1 VRSRARGFT
10 LIEALIA
17 LVVLSVGLLGAA
29 AMLLE
34 SLRAHAAALRRVAV
48 VGLVRDM
55 AERIRMNPLAGVQY
69 DTRGAVAGGSAC
81 DTDPCDRSALAAADR
96 AHFANA
102 TRALFPRGTFSADIE
117 FEPATG
123 PAAPDRYIISVRFG
137 GAPEAAAAL
146 DSVELV
152 VLAHAPVA
160 GDA

>member
-1 VRSRARGFT
+1 MKSRARGFT

-55 AERIRMNPLAGVQY
+55 AERIRMNPLARAQY
-69 DTRGAVAGGSAC
+69 DTRSALPGGAAC
-81 DTDPCDRSALAAADR
+81 DAAPCDSSALAAADR
-96 AHFANA
+96 AHFASA
-102 TRALFPRGTFSADIE
+102 ARALFPRATFSTDIV

-123 PAAPDRYIISVRFG
+123 PATPDRYIISVRFG
-137 GAPEAAAAL
+137 GASDAAAAF

>member
-1 VRSRARGFT
+1 MKARGFT

-34 SLRAHAAALRRVAV
+34 NMRAHAAALRRMAV
-48 VGLVRDM
+48 VGLVHDM
-55 AERIRMNPLAGVQY
+55 AERIRMNPLGRAQY
-69 DTRGAVAGGSAC
+69 DTRGALAAADECDAAAAC
-81 DTDPCDRSALAAADR
+81 DVAQLAAADR

-102 TRALFPRGTFSADIE
+102 ARALFPSAAVFAEIA

-123 PAAPDRYIISVRFG
+123 PAAPDRYVISLRFS
-137 GAPEAAAAL
+137 AAADAAGGL
-146 DSVELV
+146 DNVELV

-160 GDA
+160 GGA